1 MLNMRNT
8 FTYWIGDESFD
19 FTPEFMDEEL
29 NITGGLISAVLFD
42 LMYELELTQSE
53 VEHMEKTAKALENAV
68 SALPDGSTIDQVKAA
83 VSTLCRT
90 A

>member
-8 FTYWIGDESFD
+8 FTYWIGDECFD
-19 FTPEFMDEEL
+19 FTPEFMDEDL
-29 NITGGLISAVLFD
+29 SITGGLISAVLFD